1 MMVPLTLPAPL
12 LTELSDM
19 LAARA
24 GWHFPPE
31 RWPELERRI
40 YAAAQELGFV
50 DLAACIQ
57 WIASSPLT
65 LQQVEILANHFT
77 VGETYFFRETHAL
90 NVFTEQILPPL
101 IHTRQH
107 TTRSLRIWSAAC
119 CTGEEPYSLAI
130 LLSTRIPHIEDWNIT
145 IIGTDINT
153 RFLKKA
159 TEGMYSEWSFR
170 ATPPHFKERYFQ
182 RTVNGRFAI
191 IPEIRRMVQFTQL
204 NLVEDT
210 YPSFV
215 NDTNDMDVIFCRNVF
230 IYFSPERIH
239 TAVRSL
245 HRTLVD
251 GGWLIVSPSE
261 TAYLSPSLF
270 EVRTF
275 PGTIIHQK
283 KATFPYTPSSLPE
296 VVPLEQPASQP
307 QFTSLPRP
315 IVTKDTAAA
324 AAVVQQSHTPPALT
338 LYQEA
343 ARLYKEGRYAEVSEK
358 LCTSLFPNDTRGT
371 PFDPHSAMLLVRACA
386 NQGAWREAVAY
397 CQQATLADPLNSR
410 LYYLLATLLL
420 EQGQENEALLSLKR
434 TLYLDPDFALA
445 HFTLANV
452 ARRQQRPHDVRRHL
466 QNAKQALRQ
475 YRPDDLVPEAEGL
488 TVQRLLELITTML
501 TQG

>member
-1 MMVPLTLPAPL
+1 MVPLTLPAPL
-12 LTELSDM
+12 LAELSDI

-31 RWPELERRI
+31 RWHELERRI
-40 YAAAQELGFV
+40 DAAAQELGFV
-50 DLAACIQ
+50 DPAACIQ

-65 LQQVEILANHFT
+65 PQQVEILANHFT

-90 NVFTEQILPPL
+90 KVFTERILPPL
-101 IHTRQH
+101 IQTRQH

-130 LLSTRIPHIEDWNIT
+130 LLSTCIPNIQDWNIT
-145 IIGTDINT
+145 IVGTDINT

-170 ATPPHFKERYFQ
+170 ATPQHHKERYFQ
-182 RTVNGRFAI
+182 RTPNGRFAL
-191 IPEIRRMVQFTQL
+191 IPEIRRMVQFSQL

-210 YPSFV
+210 YPSFT

-239 TAVRSL
+239 TAVQNL

-261 TAYLSPSLF
+261 TAYLPSSLF
-270 EVRTF
+270 EACTF
-275 PGTIIHQK
+275 PGTILHQK
-283 KATFPYTPSSLPE
+283 RATFPHTLSSPSE
-296 VVPLEQPASQP
+296 VVPLAQPVSQSR
-307 QFTSLPRP
+307 FASLPRS
-315 IVTKDTAAA
+315 IVTEETAGVET
-324 AAVVQQSHTPPALT
+324 AVHQFPTPSSPT

-343 ARLYKEGRYAEVSEK
+343 ISLYKEGRYAEVSGK
-358 LCTSLFPNDTRGT
+358 LRRVLFPDNIRVT
-371 PFDPHSAMLLVRACA
+371 PFDPHSAMLLVRSCA
-386 NQGAWREAVAY
+386 NQGAWSDAIAY

-410 LYYLLATLLL
+410 LHYLLATLLL

-452 ARRQQRPHDVRRHL
+452 ARRQRRPHDVRRHL
-466 QNAKQALRQ
+466 QNAKQALRHS
-475 YRPDDLVPEAEGL
+475 RPDDLVPEAEGL
-488 TVQRLLELITTML
+488 TVRRLLELITTLL
-501 TQG
+501 TQE